1 MASLTAH
8 TPPRST
14 AATLAGVAALGFVAG
29 LAAYQGKKMAV
40 QAVSSAKGDWV
51 DALVAEHRM
60 VEAVFRRL
68 LRTSEKQTVQR
79 AGLLTAIAHLLG
91 KHALEEENVIYPALR
106 GGAHDKQAQEFFLDH
121 ADIKTYIHE
130 LEELPKSDPLWI
142 QKAQNFFNLIRKHVA
157 EEERLFPTFRSS
169 LSDRTNRRLG
179 LQIYREG
186 VKLA

>member
-1 MASLTAH
+1 MASLAARIA
-8 TPPRST
+8 PRSNT
-14 AATLAGVAALGFVAG
+14 AALAGMAALGFVAG

-40 QAVSSAKGDWV
+40 QAISSSKGDWV
-51 DALVAEHRM
+51 DALIAEHRM
-60 VEAVFRRL
+60 VDAVFRRL
-68 LRTSEKQTVQR
+68 LRTGEKDTVQR
-79 AGLLTAIAHLLG
+79 AGLLTVIAHLLG

-106 GGAHDKQAQEFFLDH
+106 GGTHEEEARAFFLDH

-130 LEELPKSDPLWI
+130 LEDLPKGDPLWI
-142 QKAQNFFNLIRKHVA
+142 GKAQSFFDLIRKHVA
-157 EEERLFPTFRSS
+157 QEEELFPTFRAS